1 LIFVI
6 DSMSRSITHFLA
18 VAIVSRP
25 AGDRAMTFQSFPKRD
40 RLACVLQNLESEGQG
55 LVEYSLLIFL
65 VSIASMAAL
74 TGLGVGIKTQLY
86 DVILA
91 MLPF

>member
-1 LIFVI
+1 MRV
-6 DSMSRSITHFLA
+6 HLA
-18 VAIVSRP
+18 LES
-25 AGDRAMTFQSFPKRD
+25 
-40 RLACVLQNLESEGQG
+40 QNLETEGQG

-65 VSIASMAAL
+65 VSIASLAAL